1 MACANCHASGYTGTP
16 TECFACHQDDFNATT
31 DPPHQTLN
39 FSEDCL
45 SCHSMNGWTPANFDH
60 NFFPIGNN
68 HNNVDCNECHS
79 ETNYQPQCLSCHM
92 EDFLDEHD
100 LGDRTDCWNCHETND
115 WDNKLIRPGLKNRE
129 VN

>member
-1 MACANCHASGYTGTP
+1 
-16 TECFACHQDDFNATT
+16 
-31 DPPHQTLN
+31 
-39 FSEDCL
+39 
-45 SCHSMNGWTPANFDH
+45 
-60 NFFPIGNN
+60 
-68 HNNVDCNECHS
+68 
-79 ETNYQPQCLSCHM
+79 M